1 MRQSRGVHVE
11 RLDRLWRALKVWRQI
26 RMGPVSVLY
35 RFRRTVHVSRNRAA
49 GSSLDHAAA
58 TLRPLYH
65 LVSPTVSGFAAPNN
79 VTVPVPVDRDQSSEV
94 AVLFGVGPG
103 LGHSLANKLVASG
116 LRVALVS
123 RRAGNLLP
131 LAAELNSAGHAGW
144 SRIYSCDAS
153 DERGVG
159 EVFDLVQRDLGA
171 PGLVVFSMQKTVP
184 GPAIDIEVE
193 AFEECWRTNCLA
205 GFIVARAAA
214 RLMKPVHRGSI
225 ILIGSTSGLVGREG
239 HLPLAVGK
247 FGLRALSQVMARELW
262 HEGIHVAHVVI
273 DADIH
278 EPGAEDSPTQSH
290 PNAIADV
297 VYSIHRQPRGAWAS
311 EVDVRPWNERF
322 WEHC

>member
-1 MRQSRGVHVE
+1 ME

-26 RMGPVSVLY
+26 RLGPVSLLY

-49 GSSLDHAAA
+49 GSSLDNASTAPRRLPDHV
-58 TLRPLYH
+58 T
-65 LVSPTVSGFAAPNN
+65 PTVSGFAAPNSA
-79 VTVPVPVDRDQSSEV
+79 TDPADCDRNSEV

-103 LGHSLANKLVASG
+103 FGHSLATRLVASG

-123 RRAGNLLP
+123 RRAGNLLS
-131 LAAELNSAGHAGW
+131 LAAELNSAGHPGW

-153 DERGVG
+153 DERGVS
-159 EVFDLVQRDLGA
+159 EVFDLVQSDLGA
-171 PGLVVFSMQKTVP
+171 PGLVVFSMQRTVP
-184 GPAIDIEVE
+184 GPAVDIEVE

-205 GFIVARAAA
+205 GFIVARTAA

-225 ILIGSTSGLVGREG
+225 ILVGSTSGLVGREG

-262 HEGIHVAHVVI
+262 HEGIHVAHLVI

-290 PNAIADV
+290 PDAIAEL
-297 VYSIHRQPRGAWAS
+297 VYSIHRQPKGAWAS
-311 EVDVRPWNERF
+311 EVDARPWNERF